1 MLLAVSTT
9 ATTDAALGEL
19 ANSLGRSVGR
29 LSRALSRETAEV
41 SRTSLSVLATLRE
54 HPHRITELAAL
65 EHVAQ
70 PTMTVLVSR
79 LEGRGWVERAADPH
93 DRRAVNVTLTRA
105 GAKLLEELVARR
117 TATLAARLAALS
129 EAERQTLA
137 RALPLLDRIAE
148 SGEPRG

>member
-1 MLLAVSTT
+1 
-9 ATTDAALGEL
+9 
-19 ANSLGRSVGR
+19 
-29 LSRALSRETAEV
+29 
-41 SRTSLSVLATLRE
+41 VLATLRE
-54 HPHRITELAAL
+54 RPHRITELAAL

-79 LEGRGWVERAADPH
+79 LEGRGWVERAADPD

-148 SGEPRG
+148 SGKPRG